1 MSNEKIRVV
10 PRVLEE
16 GQPVCS
22 KAAEDLAQVDRHKG
36 DIQPVRDGCPGGVHI
51 VVRRGEH
58 RDVDHKHCIAYRL
71 EGFVVG
77 QEKEGASD
85 GGLGQDVRG
94 VGPRPFKMHLE
105 VFPVL
110 LERCGH
116 CSALHLAQV
125 IQEHSEE
132 EWAERQSG
140 DDEEADEIEPDL
152 PYGGL
157 KSSLF

>member
-1 MSNEKIRVV
+1 
-10 PRVLEE
+10 
-16 GQPVCS
+16 
-22 KAAEDLAQVDRHKG
+22 
-36 DIQPVRDGCPGGVHI
+36 
-51 VVRRGEH
+51 
-58 RDVDHKHCIAYRL
+58 
-71 EGFVVG
+71 
-77 QEKEGASD
+77 
-85 GGLGQDVRG
+85 
-94 VGPRPFKMHLE
+94 MHLE